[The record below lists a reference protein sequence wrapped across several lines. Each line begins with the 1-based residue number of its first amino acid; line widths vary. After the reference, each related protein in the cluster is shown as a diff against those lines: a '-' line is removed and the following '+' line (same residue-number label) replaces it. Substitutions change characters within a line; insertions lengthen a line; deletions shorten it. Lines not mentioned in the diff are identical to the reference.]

1 MGKLGKYAFIAGL
14 VIAGLAGFTSE
25 NPRVMWVL
33 AALGVVVGF
42 LNVTKE
48 EAKTFLLAAIG
59 LMLSAT
65 SVQIIPFIGGVVTR
79 VMAILVVFMAP
90 AVLVVAV
97 KALLETA
104 KD

>member
-1 MGKLGKYAFIAGL
+1 
-14 VIAGLAGFTSE
+14 
-25 NPRVMWVL
+25 
-33 AALGVVVGF
+33 
-42 LNVTKE
+42 
-48 EAKTFLLAAIG
+48 
-59 LMLSAT
+59 
-65 SVQIIPFIGGVVTR
+65 VVTR